1 MKVSTSARRE
11 IPLLQRSFWML
22 DAEPQLDVAA
32 PLSASEDADVVVV
45 GGGFVGLWTALTI
58 RELSPAAKV
67 VVLERDVCGGGASGR
82 NGGFVM
88 SWWPKIASLLAFM
101 DVEQALFLARASERA
116 IEELGDFCEQH
127 AIDAHFRRAG
137 WLWTST
143 SEAQGDSWTATVE
156 ACAKLGVRP
165 FEQVAS
171 DEVARRTGS
180 AIHRAGVFERSNAT
194 VQPAALVRGMRRL
207 ALKRGIRI
215 YENTPVLEISRDCPS
230 IVRTDKA
237 QVRANAVVLATNAWA
252 TAIPEIARLI
262 VPVNSSIVVTEPIP
276 EQLRSIGWTRGE
288 AITDSQLMVN
298 YYRTTRDGRIAF
310 GKGTGA
316 LSRGGIIDETFSHH
330 AESCAMTEQDFRRTY
345 PTLSSVRLTH
355 AWSGPIDRT
364 YDSLPVFGTLS
375 GTQHIHYGV
384 GWSGN
389 GVGPSRIGGK
399 ILASLALERK
409 DEWSGCALVERRAR
423 TFPPEP
429 IKYIGG
435 SLVRGAVRRKECREA
450 AGAVPRTFDVALA
463 KLAPSGLEDKS

>member
-1 MKVSTSARRE
+1 MLEAEPR
-11 IPLLQRSFWML
+11 L
-22 DAEPQLDVAA
+22 DAAA
-32 PLSASEDADVVVV
+32 PLVTSVEADVVVV

-58 RELSPAAKV
+58 REISPASKV

-88 SWWPKIASLLAFM
+88 SWWPKIASLLGFM
-101 DVEQALFLARASERA
+101 DAEQALSLAHASECA
-116 IEELGDFCEQH
+116 IQELGDFCEQNS
-127 AIDAHFRRAG
+127 IDAHFRRAG

-143 SEAQGDSWTATVE
+143 SEAQGNAWTATVE
-156 ACAKLGVRP
+156 ACSKLGVSP
-165 FEQVAS
+165 FERVAT

-180 AIHRAGVFERSNAT
+180 SIHRAAVLERSNAT
-194 VQPAALVRGMRRL
+194 VQPAALVRGMRKV
-207 ALKRGIRI
+207 ALKRGIQI
-215 YENTPVLEISRDCPS
+215 YEKTSVLEVSQDYPS
-230 IVRTDKA
+230 IVRTETG
-237 QVRANAVVLATNAWA
+237 QVRARAVVLATNAWA

-262 VPVNSSIVVTEPIP
+262 VPVNSSIIVTEPIP
-276 EQLRSIGWTRGE
+276 ERLRSIGWTGGE
-288 AITDSQLMVN
+288 AITDSQLMVD

-316 LSRGGIIDETFSHH
+316 LSRGGVIDGTFSYH
-330 AESCAMTEQDFRRTY
+330 ADSCSMTERDFRRTY
-345 PTLSSVRLTH
+345 PMLADVRLTH

-375 GTQHIHYGV
+375 GTNHIHYGV

-399 ILASLALERK
+399 ILASLALGKK
-409 DEWSGCALVERRAR
+409 DEWSTCALVARRAR

-429 IKYIGG
+429 IKYLGG

-450 AGAVPRTFDVALA
+450 EGAVPSMFDVTLA
-463 KLAPSGLEDKS
+463 KLAPSGLEDKA